1 MNHRL
6 KHESYRCLSEVQFGE
21 SDEMEPSPAAPFA
34 SHSACFTGEAKGAP
48 DLVEED
54 AKTDDVLAAF
64 ASCSLLFDENS
75 MARIE

>member
-1 MNHRL
+1 
-6 KHESYRCLSEVQFGE
+6 
-21 SDEMEPSPAAPFA
+21 MEPSPAAPFA